1 MSTER
6 DRPGPAP
13 TGSRAS
19 GPPAAWPGALIG
31 AALGGVVGALSLLVP
46 VDPAPFPGG
55 SGATTGSASAT
66 MSAGATGSAGAT
78 MSAASASVAPGGSGA
93 ASGGAAASGS
103 AAGDETEADYLAR
116 ATGLIGGAP
125 GEALA
130 LAEGHAAR
138 FPEGKLGQE
147 REMIAISALAAL
159 GRKAQARARARLFLT
174 LFPESSHRP
183 RLEELVPELVAPKK
197 PAAP

>member
-6 DRPGPAP
+6 DRSGPGP

-19 GPPAAWPGALIG
+19 GPPAAWPGALVG

-46 VDPAPFPGG
+46 VDPAPFPEG
-55 SGATTGSASAT
+55 SGATTGSATSSVSAT
-66 MSAGATGSAGAT
+66 TSAR
-78 MSAASASVAPGGSGA
+78 GGVRV
-93 ASGGAAASGS
+93 GGDGWLRGGFRRGDGERERGGTERAAA
-103 AAGDETEADYLAR
+103 DETEADYLAR

-130 LAEGHAAR
+130 LAEGHAGR

-147 REMIAISALAAL
+147 REMIAISALSAL
-159 GRKAQARARARLFLT
+159 GRKAEARARARLFLT

-197 PAAP
+197 PAP